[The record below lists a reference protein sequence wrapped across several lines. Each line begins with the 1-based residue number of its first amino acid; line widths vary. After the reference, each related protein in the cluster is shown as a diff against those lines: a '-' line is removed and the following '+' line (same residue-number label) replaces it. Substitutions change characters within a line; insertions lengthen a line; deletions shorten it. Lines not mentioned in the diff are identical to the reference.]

1 MNFLRNRWV
10 WLTALFWLLTPL
22 IFYLACLER
31 GYRAIGG
38 EIFFP
43 LIPLLIWMVVK
54 TIKSDKAKNEAVS
67 CFGVYRSPQSD
78 AENCCCDCEN
88 ETECFNDLRKD
99 EKQ

>member
-10 WLTALFWLLTPL
+10 KLTALFWLLTPL
-22 IFYLACLER
+22 IFYIAYLER

-43 LIPLLIWMVVK
+43 LIPLLIWLVVK
-54 TIKSDKAKNEAVS
+54 TVKD
-67 CFGVYRSPQSD
+67 
-78 AENCCCDCEN
+78 
-88 ETECFNDLRKD
+88 DLKRKD